1 MARTSLVAA
10 VSLIALA
17 ALGFSS
23 SNGIA
28 SRGPVSVS
36 DLAPADEYFGREHL
50 SPLGIRHKIF
60 SLKDDLH
67 HGRVHPDVIQH
78 DASFIE
84 DALQDWLGR
93 FPRDPWLP
101 ATAWNLATLYE
112 ELPGGEAQ
120 QHAVTLLHTVRDRFS
135 DTAYAAYAARDLQR
149 GVGVRDWPRWAGTP
163 PSAHASP
170 SARPP
175 AAHPSPSG
183 SPSVSP
189 QPSGSPQMQAT
200 AAPPSDPQTLVQAI
214 LLTGRQT
221 DPVRALLDAQSE
233 EERYR
238 ALSHSGADPAYARA
252 AWELAALYQRLP
264 GEDARKRSI
273 RLLALLVDRFPDA
286 VYGRWALRDLERG
299 IGTRT

>member
-1 MARTSLVAA
+1 MTRTSLVAA

-36 DLAPADEYFGREHL
+36 DLAPADEYFGRQHL

-67 HGRVHPDVIQH
+67 HGRVHPDAIQH
-78 DASFIE
+78 DASSIE

-120 QHAVTLLHTVRDRFS
+120 QHAVTLLHTVRDRFA

-149 GVGVRDWPRWAGTP
+149 GVGIRDWPHWAGTP
-163 PSAHASP
+163 PSARP
-170 SARPP
+170 SA
-175 AAHPSPSG
+175 
-183 SPSVSP
+183 SP
-189 QPSGSPQMQAT
+189 QPSGSPQMQTT

-214 LLTGRQT
+214 LLTGRET
-221 DPVRALLDAQSE
+221 DPVRALLDAQNE
-233 EERYR
+233 EDRYR
-238 ALSHSGADPAYARA
+238 ALSRAGSDPAYARA

-273 RLLALLVDRFPDA
+273 RLLALLVDRFPDE